1 MHTCFS
7 RLIILMSAATP
18 ATYLWWRDNQDRG
31 RPYSKARYT
40 RDIQP
45 YLNGTSD
52 SDFID
57 LLKCRNLPLD
67 VAQDVQLL
75 LEEERQWQDAAA
87 TGVTGN
93 TATEKDQVLSG
104 IRARKLVIANNF
116 S

>member
-1 MHTCFS
+1 M
-7 RLIILMSAATP
+7 
-18 ATYLWWRDNQDRG
+18 
-31 RPYSKARYT
+31 
-40 RDIQP
+40 
-45 YLNGTSD
+45 
-52 SDFID
+52 
-57 LLKCRNLPLD
+57 
-67 VAQDVQLL
+67 AQDVQLL